1 MKFEQLEVWKRSSRL
16 ASNVY
21 KLMRDCQDYGFKDQI
36 TRSAL
41 SVPSNI
47 AEGLER
53 ETSKEE
59 SRFLYYAKGSLGELL
74 TQTYIGMDIGY
85 IDKESGLVIVAECKE
100 MAAMVAALIKIRKGF
115 VREEAEDY
123 AS

>member
-16 ASNVY
+16 ASLVY
-21 KLMRDCQDYGFKDQI
+21 KLMRECQDYGFKDQI

-53 ETSKEE
+53 ETAKEE
-59 SRFLYYAKGSLGELL
+59 ARFLYYAKGSLGELL
-74 TQTYIGMDIGY
+74 TQTYIGIDIGY
-85 IDKESGLVIVAECKE
+85 IDKESGLRVVAECKE
-100 MAAMVAALIKIRKGF
+100 LAAMIAALIKIRKGF
-115 VREEAEDY
+115 VREEKGDY
-123 AS
+123 VP

>member
-1 MKFEQLEVWKRSSRL
+1 MKFEQLGVWKRSSRL

-21 KLMRDCQDYGFKDQI
+21 KLMRNCQDYGFKDQL

-74 TQTYIGMDIGY
+74 TQTYIGIDIGY
-85 IDKESGLVIVAECKE
+85 IDKESGLVITAECKE
-100 MAAMVAALIKIRKGF
+100 IATMIAGLIKIRKGF
-115 VREEAEDY
+115 VREEAENY
-123 AS
+123 IS